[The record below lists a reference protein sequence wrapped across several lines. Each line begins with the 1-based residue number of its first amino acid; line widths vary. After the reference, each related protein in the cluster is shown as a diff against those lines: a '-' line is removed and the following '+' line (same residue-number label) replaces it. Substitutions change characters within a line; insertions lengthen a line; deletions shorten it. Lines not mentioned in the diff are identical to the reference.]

1 MRRLYL
7 ALCIPGALLPLTSFI
22 PWFVDHGLDVGLFVS
37 ELFSTRIGGFFGWDV
52 IVSAVTLFV
61 FIGVESRR
69 LGIRAWWAPVAATLL
84 VGVSLGLP
92 LFLFLRE
99 AALAPDR
106 SKA

>member
-1 MRRLYL
+1 MQRLYL

-52 IVSAVTLFV
+52 IVSAATLFV
-61 FIGVESRR
+61 FLGVESRR
-69 LGIRAWWAPVAATLL
+69 LGIKAWWTPVVATLL

-99 AALAPDR
+99 AALAPGR
-106 SKA
+106 PKA